1 MWGLEREKRVCSF
14 LFSLFLLLPATSWL
28 LTYPRQSA
36 VDLTTEGLAILW
48 GLGVLGWSC
57 RPFHQA

>member
-14 LFSLFLLLPATSWL
+14 LFSWFLLLPATSWL

-36 VDLTTEGLAILW
+36 VDLTAEGLAILW
-48 GLGVLGWSC
+48 GLLVLGWSC
-57 RPFHQA
+57 RPQHQA